1 MKSNVFLSFIVFI
14 LFNSYGITVQVIDTL
29 DKSNSGEIAS
39 IFDGGALFSS
49 PLPFYILQFLIITI
63 CLSAIFVISQ
73 AKFSNVF
80 SYYIRDHIQNHKF
93 SKTLWL
99 IIANSSLLI
108 LNAAYFKHSEHL
120 TWFFRQWPENHLN
133 IFLCWAIILTPILH
147 AIWKSIGRRSMQ
159 LALSFAVIL
168 LATFKLTSQP
178 NSSETLTNTDKPNII
193 IIGIDSLRSDIF
205 QTQMPFL
212 TTQLKKATLFENAF
226 TPLGRTFPAWNT
238 ILSGLYPVNHGARI
252 NLISH
257 ENLILKERY
266 LPSIIKEEGYRS
278 IFAIDETRF
287 ANIGEHQ
294 GFEQTITPRM
304 GASDFLISSIADYPL
319 LNLLSLAP
327 ISRWLLPEIY
337 ANRGAAK
344 TYRSAAFSNIIDRD
358 LPIADQPTLLAVH
371 FCLAHW
377 PYYFSTPISPSRNY
391 PEPYYPANLKAADQQ
406 LESLFSTLKEKGYL
420 ENSRIIFL
428 SDHGEA
434 WAHESP
440 SFTNP
445 QTEERYSVK
454 EYGHGSSLTSNSNQ
468 VLLAFKNFSSQINVN
483 QKKMASLADIVP
495 TVLSEMGLK
504 TSHQFD
510 GLPLNSSNM
519 PDERIIPIETGT
531 ILQVDDSNKL
541 NIDAIV
547 KNFLNR
553 YQLNHSGLLTI
564 RQDKIEEGLK
574 AKQYGLRNLNII
586 LQKEEGH
593 QFSLFNKMNNTYSEY
608 NDLSALKATHK
619 NWFDAW
625 CHYYEKEDPL
635 CSHQQSHRFVTK

>member
-1 MKSNVFLSFIVFI
+1 MKGNIFLSFIVFI
-14 LFNSYGITVQVIDTL
+14 LFNSYGITVQILDTL

-39 IFDGGALFSS
+39 IFDGGAFFSS
-49 PLPFYILQFLIITI
+49 PLPLYILQFLIITI
-63 CLSAIFVISQ
+63 FVSTVFIISQ

-80 SYYIRDHIQNHKF
+80 SYYAKNHIKNNKN
-93 SKTLWL
+93 SRILWL
-99 IIANSSLLI
+99 IIANSSLLT

-120 TWFFRQWPENHLN
+120 TSFFRQWPENHLN
-133 IFLCWAIILTPILH
+133 IYLCWAIILIPILH
-147 AIWKSIGRRSMQ
+147 STWKSLGSRSIQ
-159 LALSFAVIL
+159 LALSFTVVL
-168 LATFKLTSQP
+168 LATFKLTSEP
-178 NSSETLTNTDKPNII
+178 NSVKHATNTDKPNII

-212 TTQLKKATLFENAF
+212 TNQLKEATLFESAF

-252 NLISH
+252 NLISN
-257 ENLILKERY
+257 ENLISRERY
-266 LPSIIKEEGYRS
+266 LPAIIKEEGYRS

-294 GFEQTITPRM
+294 GFEQTITPRT

-319 LNLLSLAP
+319 VNLLSLAP

-344 TYRSAAFSNIIDRD
+344 TYRSAAFSNIIARD

-406 LESLFSTLKEKGYL
+406 IASLFSSLKKKGYL

-434 WAHESP
+434 WTHESP
-440 SFTNP
+440 SFINTK
-445 QTEERYSVK
+445 TEERYSVK

-468 VLLAFKNFSSQINVN
+468 VLLAFKNFNNQVNDN

-510 GLPLNSSNM
+510 GVALNSTDM

-547 KNFLNR
+547 KSFLDR
-553 YQLNHSGLLTI
+553 YQLNRSGLLTI

-586 LQKEEGH
+586 LQKDEGH

-608 NDLSALKATHK
+608 SGLGALKANHK
-619 NWFDAW
+619 NWFKAW
-625 CHYYEKEDPL
+625 CHYYEKENPSCD
-635 CSHQQSHRFVTK
+635 HQ